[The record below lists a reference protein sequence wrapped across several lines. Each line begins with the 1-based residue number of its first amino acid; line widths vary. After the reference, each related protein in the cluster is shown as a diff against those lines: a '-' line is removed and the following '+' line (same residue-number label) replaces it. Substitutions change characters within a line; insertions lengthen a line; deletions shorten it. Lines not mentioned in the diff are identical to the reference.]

1 VWGLLTGA
9 LELVAAARLPRG
21 GSGAWLLLTG
31 GVFSLF
37 LAVLILVL
45 PHAVE
50 PPVARVVGVY
60 ALLFGAVLAAAAG
73 SLRNAL
79 RTR

>member
-1 VWGLLTGA
+1 
-9 LELVAAARLPRG
+9 
-21 GSGAWLLLTG
+21 
-31 GVFSLF
+31 
-37 LAVLILVL
+37 
-45 PHAVE
+45 VE